1 MEIDRNNKI
10 KKKIKINIFLF
21 LTVVMFEDS
30 VTIGI
35 GNSDMDEFTSTPT
48 CPEKIFFPYFHLER
62 TVCVHI
68 FLDKVYTLG
77 KWDPA

>member
-1 MEIDRNNKI
+1 
-10 KKKIKINIFLF
+10 
-21 LTVVMFEDS
+21 MFEDS
-30 VTIGI
+30 VIIGI

-68 FLDKVYTLG
+68 FLDKVYTLH
-77 KWDPA
+77 KWALLKWNPA